1 MKRFTLPRDIF
12 YGRGSLKALKTLE
25 GAKAVIV
32 TGGSSMREAGF
43 LGMAESLL
51 RDAGMHVMIIDNVE
65 PDPSVETVMRGAEEM
80 RRFRPDWIVALG
92 GGSALDAAKA
102 MWALYEHPEATF
114 EQLLVPFNFPKLRER
129 ARFAAIPST
138 SGTASEVTAFSV
150 ITDYN
155 TGVKYPLAD
164 YEITPD
170 VAIVDPDVAAT
181 MPSTLA
187 AYTGMDALTHAVEAY
202 VSLLASA
209 FTNPLALKAIY
220 MVFAYLP
227 DSVKGEE
234 SAREKMHY
242 ASTIA
247 GMAFSNALLGICHSM
262 AHKTGAAFATGHIPH
277 GCANAIYLPVV
288 IRFNA
293 KNPQAKRRYAEIAR
307 GLGLS
312 GGAKEDEDDLV
323 AALCDKISALRAAL
337 EIPGSLREFG
347 IEEEEFNLKIKDI
360 AALAVKDACTSSN
373 PQPVTPEEM
382 ESLLREAYEGT

>member
-51 RDAGMHVMIIDNVE
+51 KDAGMHVMIIDNVE

-138 SGTASEVTAFSV
+138 SGTASEVTAFAV

>member
-114 EQLLVPFNFPKLRER
+114 EQLLVPFNFPRLRER